1 MYISVLKSKIH
12 RATVTDAD
20 LEYVGSITI
29 DEVLM
34 EAAGIIPYEKVQIV
48 DINNGNRLETY
59 VIPGEKDSGVICLNG
74 AAARCV
80 QKSDIV
86 IIMAY
91 AQMTPEEAKS
101 NSPTV
106 VHVDGKNAIVEVTN
120 YIEAGRYSE
129 LKK

>member
-20 LEYVGSITI
+20 LDYVGSITI

-91 AQMTPEEAKS
+91 VQMTPEEAKS